1 MKIICIADTHGLN
14 SHMYYELKDSDA
26 DVIIHA
32 GDFCNYG
39 TLDDA
44 KAFNEIFSELPMKYK
59 IVVAGNH
66 DFAMIRGYKF
76 TKDIIYLQ
84 DSSTTIEYPVNNLD
98 PDSKI
103 ISIKFYGSPWS
114 SLFYDWAFMLDYDG
128 RKAQWAKIPKDVDV
142 LITHSPPF
150 GTLDYVNGRN
160 EGCEALANRLKE
172 LSPKVHIFGHLHE
185 GYGEVY
191 RNNTHYINCSM
202 LGERGFNTP
211 IEFNI

>member
-1 MKIICIADTHGLN
+1 MKIICIADTHGFN

-26 DVIIHA
+26 DIIIHA

-44 KAFNEIFSELPMKYK
+44 KAFNEMFSELPMKYK

-66 DFAMIRGYKF
+66 DFPLIRGF
-76 TKDIIYLQ
+76 SFSDDIIYLQ
-84 DSSTTIEYPVNNLD
+84 DSSITINGV
-98 PDSKI
+98 
-103 ISIKFYGSPWS
+103 KFYGSPWS
-114 SLFYDWAFMLDYDG
+114 SLFYNWAFMLDYNG
-128 RKAQWAKIPKDVDV
+128 RKAQWAKIPKDVDI

-172 LSPKVHIFGHLHE
+172 LSPKVHIFGHIHE
-185 GYGEVY
+185 SYGEEIK
-191 RNNTHYINCSM
+191 NNIHYINCAM
-202 LGERGFNTP
+202 LNYHKFNAP
-211 IEFNI
+211 IELTI